1 MPSHLSLAGLGDDGR
16 TLLMVDDQGGEYTLD
31 ITPSL
36 RSALRGQTTRLG
48 QLEMQM
54 SRTLRPRDIQ
64 DRIRG
69 GESPE
74 EVAEAAGSSVE
85 SIMAFAAPVLAER
98 EHTVER
104 AQKSSLRRSSGD
116 GSARTL
122 GDAVT
127 AQLYAHDAKPERVS
141 WDSFRREDG
150 RWMLTADYAFGD
162 EEGAA
167 RFVYDPP
174 GNYVTADN
182 DDARWLI
189 GDTAPPAAPAR
200 ADDLEQARQ
209 RRLAAV
215 SDDLPLG
222 DDAIGMVTGE
232 ESAAPEAPAEIATEP
247 APPAELPAE
256 EVADPA
262 AEPAV
267 EAAPQPPRRAT
278 AKKRGR
284 SSVPSWDE
292 IMFGGSDK

>member
-1 MPSHLSLAGLGDDGR
+1 MASHLSLTGVSDDGR
-16 TLLMVDDQGGEYTLD
+16 TLLLVDQQGEEYTLD

-36 RSALRGQTTRLG
+36 RAALRGQHTRPG
-48 QLEMQM
+48 QEEQM

-69 GESPE
+69 GASPE
-74 EVAEAAGSSVE
+74 EVAEAAGSPVE

-98 EHTVER
+98 EHVVER
-104 AQKSSLRRSSGD
+104 AHKSSLRRPSSD
-116 GSARTL
+116 TSARTL

-127 AQLYAHDAKPERVS
+127 THLHAHDTKPERVT
-141 WDSFRREDG
+141 WDSYRREDG
-150 RWMLTADYAFGD
+150 RWMLTADYDVVGRD
-162 EEGAA
+162 GAA
-167 RFVYDPP
+167 RFVFDAP

-189 GDTAPPAAPAR
+189 GDVAPQPATP

-215 SDDLPLG
+215 SEDPSLG
-222 DDAIGMVTGE
+222 DDAIDMITGDIAVPE
-232 ESAAPEAPAEIATEP
+232 AAPTDDRADEVPA
-247 APPAELPAE
+247 
-256 EVADPA
+256 PA
-262 AEPAV
+262 AEPPPA
-267 EAAPQPPRRAT
+267 AAPEEPAAEAPPATPRRAT

>member
-1 MPSHLSLAGLGDDGR
+1 MSTHLSLVGVGHDGR
-16 TLLMVDDQGGEYTLD
+16 KLLLVDEQGAEYTLD

-74 EVAEAAGSSVE
+74 EVAEAAGSPVD

-98 EHTVER
+98 AHTVER
-104 AQKSSLRRSSGD
+104 AQKSSLRRPSGD
-116 GSARTL
+116 GIARTL

-127 AQLYAHDAKPERVS
+127 AQLYAHDTKPELVS
-141 WDSFRREDG
+141 WDSYRREDG
-150 RWMLTADYAFGD
+150 RWMLTADYAIADHDGS
-162 EEGAA
+162 A
-167 RFVYDPP
+167 RFVFDPP
-174 GNYVTADN
+174 GNYVVADN
-182 DDARWLI
+182 EDARWLI
-189 GDTAPPAAPAR
+189 GDTAPQSEPAP

-215 SDDLPLG
+215 SDELPLG
-222 DDAIGMVTGE
+222 DDTIGMVTAE
-232 ESAAPEAPAEIATEP
+232 EAPETAAP
-247 APPAELPAE
+247 PPADLPVEQPAE
-256 EVADPA
+256 EAP
-262 AEPAV
+262 EPASD
-267 EAAPQPPRRAT
+267 APPQPPRRTA